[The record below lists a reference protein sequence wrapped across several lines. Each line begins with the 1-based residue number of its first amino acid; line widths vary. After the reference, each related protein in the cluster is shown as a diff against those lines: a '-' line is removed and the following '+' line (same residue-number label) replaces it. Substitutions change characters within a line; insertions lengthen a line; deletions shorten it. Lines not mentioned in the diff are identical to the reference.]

1 MQNNDL
7 KNNVQQILGDL
18 KTDGNKL
25 VKDFEKT
32 LEQYQQQLVD
42 ELSKS
47 SSQVLDSNS

>member
-1 MQNNDL
+1 MQNDNL

-18 KTDGNKL
+18 KSDGDKL

-32 LEQYQQQLVD
+32 LAQYQQQLID

-47 SSQVLDSNS
+47 SSQVSDTNS

>member
-7 KNNVQQILGDL
+7 KKNVQQILGEL
-18 KTDGNKL
+18 KTDGEKL

-42 ELSKS
+42 EISKS
-47 SSQVLDSNS
+47 SSQASDSNS

>member
-7 KNNVQQILGDL
+7 KNNIQQILGDL
-18 KTDGNKL
+18 KTDGDKL

-32 LEQYQQQLVD
+32 LEQYQQQLVA

-47 SSQVLDSNS
+47 SSENTETNS